1 MDLYNHSDIKALL
14 SAHGFRFSKAMGQ
27 NFLIDESVP
36 ERIAEKSGIDG
47 HSAVLE
53 IGPGIGA
60 LTCKLSEKAGKVIA
74 IELDKAL
81 PPVLKDTLKDCG
93 NVEIICGDVLKT
105 DLNRLISEK
114 FGGFTPCVCANLPYN
129 ITTPVIVKLLESGL
143 FETVTVMIQKEVA
156 QRIVSKP
163 GASEYGAFTVFVNYY
178 TKPEI
183 LFDVPPCSFVPQP
196 KVTSSV
202 IKLTRRTQPIC
213 DICDEKLFFRI
224 VRASFA
230 QRRKTL
236 VNGLAAAFPLSKAE
250 IEKAVCDSGFDANV
264 RGETLGIQEFAVLC
278 ANLNKILPNSPKS

>member
-1 MDLYNHSDIKALL
+1 MNLYNHSDIKALL

-27 NFLIDESVP
+27 NFLIDETVP

-114 FGGFTPCVCANLPYN
+114 FDGFTPCVCANLPYN
-129 ITTPVIVKLLESGL
+129 ITSPVIIKLLESGL

-163 GASEYGAFTVFVNYY
+163 GTSEYGAFTVFVNYY
-178 TKPEI
+178 TEPEI

-250 IEKAVCDSGFDANV
+250 IERAIWDSGFDANV
-264 RGETLGIQEFAVLC
+264 RGETLGIPEFAVLC